1 MIINMNGAKA
11 PETPSS
17 VMQEKTVTPETL
29 PTVIG
34 PDEGYDGLSQ
44 VTVNPD
50 AQLKAENIRS
60 GKTVFGVEGTFT
72 GGGNVT
78 PKHELALRVLTGDY
92 SADNPIM
99 ISPETVELLPYSN
112 AYSVDIQC
120 SKYGDNSSDILSPLQ
135 GATATIDFRDTKMTW
150 GYTNDSD
157 NPYEGMFRNVTLVG
171 ENHLGDMSW
180 AAYPILMSYMFYN
193 ERSVHHKGS
202 LTVDKGAGGYLTIL
216 DFTFY
221 NMSGYDNT
229 YPENKAFTLDLSQTK
244 IHVRS
249 YCMQLHYMI
258 VKIKDFEGSGN
269 YCIALDN
276 CTLIMG
282 TSTPPTL
289 SSDNMLYASGTYMK
303 IIVPKGSLDAYKTAQ
318 YWTQYA
324 DYMEEADE

>member
-17 VMQEKTVTPETL
+17 VLQEKTVTPETL

-34 PDEGYDGLSQ
+34 PDDGYDGLSQ

-50 AQLKAENIRS
+50 PQLKAENIRS
-60 GKTVFGVEGTFT
+60 GKTIFGVEGTFT

-78 PKHELALRVLTGDY
+78 PKHEMALRVLTGDY
-92 SADNPIM
+92 SADNPLVL
-99 ISPETVELLPYSN
+99 SPETVGLLPYSGSTYN
-112 AYSVDIQC
+112 VDIQC
-120 SKYGDNSSDILSPLQ
+120 VKQGSNSSDYSSPFQ
-135 GATATIDFRDTKMTW
+135 DSVVTIDFRNNKMNW
-150 GYTNDSD
+150 GDTNDGA
-157 NPYEGMFRNVTLVG
+157 NPYKAMFRNVTLVG

-180 AAYPILMSYMFYN
+180 ATYPDLMGYMFYN
-193 ERSVHHKGS
+193 TISIYHKGS
-202 LTVDKGAGGYLTIL
+202 LTVDKGAGGYLAMR

-221 NMSGYDNT
+221 NMSGYDTT

-269 YCIALDN
+269 YCISLDN

-282 TSTPPTL
+282 TSIPPTL
-289 SSDNMLYASGTYMK
+289 SSDNMLNASGTYMK

-318 YWTQYA
+318 YWEQYA
-324 DYMEEADE
+324 NYMEEAA